1 MIEISTDQ
9 SMSSAFYS
17 AKIKK
22 FGNFK
27 EQLRKWQRYMQEE
40 QRKRF
45 RMLAKGG
52 TYDEVTWKYFSDSS
66 LRHGYRRVKGKIK
79 DGDPIMRDSNT
90 LYDSFRGSEFK
101 LTNNTASFR
110 ITVPY
115 AAAHQFGVPQRNLPA
130 RPILHVSQKNIKYLE
145 RLVKD
150 YLSDGKYGRRPNG

>member
-1 MIEISTDQ
+1 MISISTDAA
-9 SMSSAFYS
+9 MSEVFYN

-45 RMLAKGG
+45 RNNALGG
-52 TYDEVTWKYFSDSS
+52 TYDEVTWTYFSEYM
-66 LRHGYRRVKGKIK
+66 LKRGYRRVKGRVKM
-79 DGDPIMRDSNT
+79 GDPIMRDSNT
-90 LYDSFRGSEFK
+90 LYNSFRGGEFK
-101 LTNNTASFR
+101 LTNNSATFR

-115 AAAHQFGVPQRNLPA
+115 AAAHQFGVPKQKLPA
-130 RPILHVSQKNIKYLE
+130 RPIMHVSQKNVAYLG